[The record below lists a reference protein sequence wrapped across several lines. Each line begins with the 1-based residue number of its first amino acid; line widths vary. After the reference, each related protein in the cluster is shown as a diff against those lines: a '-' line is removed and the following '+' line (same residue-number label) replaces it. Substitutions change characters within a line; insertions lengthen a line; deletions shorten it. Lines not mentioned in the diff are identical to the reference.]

1 MELNLIIHL
10 GTYTVELCLLIKM
23 SKFSIFPVIE
33 INSIT
38 FLVMFQNLLP
48 SFIIIL
54 SLQKQGTTKNCYHT
68 EPTMCLFII
77 GEMADSVW

>member
-1 MELNLIIHL
+1 
-10 GTYTVELCLLIKM
+10 M
-23 SKFSIFPVIE
+23 SKFSILPVIK

-38 FLVMFQNLLP
+38 FFVMFQNLFHL
-48 SFIIIL
+48 FIIIL

-68 EPTMCLFII
+68 EPAMCLFII